1 MNGSTYLY
9 CVHQGLITLFISQ
22 SMGLFCASLCLRFNE
37 GQIYETNG
45 GMTLISGC
53 KMYDQGIGKH

>member
-1 MNGSTYLY
+1 
-9 CVHQGLITLFISQ
+9 
-22 SMGLFCASLCLRFNE
+22 MGLFCASLCLRFNE